1 MDGLTPRVA
10 WRTSSYSGSSGD
22 NCVEVGA
29 AARAV
34 AVRDSTDPDGPAL
47 AFSQRD
53 WRTFTRDLKAR
64 TADR

>member
-10 WRTSSYSGSSGD
+10 WRTSSYSGSSND

>member
-1 MDGLTPRVA
+1 MDDLTPRVA

-53 WRTFTRDLKAR
+53 WRTFTRGLKAR